1 MESYN
6 NVYGAVRNPYNKERI
21 AGGSSGGDACLVKLG
36 LVNAGI
42 GSDVAGSLRL
52 PALACGVVGFKP
64 TVNRISN
71 DMLVAYF
78 DQHEWG
84 KKLSPRIGII

>member
-6 NVYGAVRNPYNKERI
+6 NIFGSVLNPYNLDRI
-21 AGGSSGGDACLVKLG
+21 SGGSSGGDACLVKLG
-36 LVNAGI
+36 LVNAAI

-52 PALACGVVGFKP
+52 PALCCGVIGFKP
-64 TVNRISN
+64 TIPRISN

-78 DQHEWG
+78 D
-84 KKLSPRIGII
+84 

>member
-6 NVYGAVRNPYNKERI
+6 HVFGPVRNPYNLDRI
-21 AGGSSGGDACLVKLG
+21 SGGSSGGDACLVKLG
-36 LVNAGI
+36 LVNAAI

-64 TVNRISN
+64 TYNRISN
-71 DMLVAYF
+71 DMLCSYF
-78 DQHEWG
+78 DQ
-84 KKLSPRIGII
+84 